1 MTRAAFATFRQGLN
15 RSVIGGVV
23 VGLVTGL
30 MVASVAGSYNTL
42 YPTAQSREDLSII
55 FGANHAVSALFG
67 RATSLNSLGGFTNFK
82 LGTTITITIALWA
95 LLLATRL
102 LRGEE
107 DAGRADWL
115 VMSDQ
120 SRRDVLMAQMASM
133 VTGIVAMVVV
143 TGIIVMAIGR
153 EASVGF
159 SASSAWYFA
168 LTLGAT
174 AMLFALVGVLSSQ
187 FFAPRHRA
195 SRAGGIVLGVAYGI
209 RMVGDASAATAWV
222 SWLSPL
228 GWIESLNPFVTT
240 RPFGFIPI
248 ACLSLVLAAVAL
260 LSVTQRDVGAGFF
273 EERAPRHV
281 RQPPRN
287 LVGLFVR
294 LEGVTISSWFIALG
308 VTALLFGF
316 VAKSAGTVVA
326 NSSIAQVLKR
336 LGIAASGMNTY
347 LSIAFL
353 ITSVLLCLFATIT
366 MAGFSDEELSGR
378 LDLVATSPTPRAK
391 LLMQRSILVALA
403 VLIGSLLAGM
413 VVSLGVMCGGGH
425 AAVFTMIEAG
435 LVSASPAL
443 CLLGL
448 ITLIA
453 AIRPRWAK
461 AAGPTLVMASFVI
474 EVAAG
479 IGTSAHGLLPL
490 SVFHWMATVPAGS
503 FDLASTAALIAI
515 GVGAGLVGVWIFP
528 RRDLQTR

>member
-1 MTRAAFATFRQGLN
+1 MRAAFATFRQGLN
-15 RSVIGGVV
+15 RGVIGGVV

-42 YPTAQSREDLSII
+42 YPTVQSRDDLSII

-67 RATSLNSLGGFTNFK
+67 RATSLNTLGGFTNFK
-82 LGTTITITIALWA
+82 LGTTITITIAMWA

-115 VMSDQ
+115 TMSNQ
-120 SRRDVLMAQMASM
+120 SRRDVLVAQLASILM
-133 VTGIVAMVVV
+133 GIVTMVIVTGV
-143 TGIIVMAIGR
+143 IVMAIGH

-159 SASSAWYFA
+159 SASAAWYFA

-174 AMLFALVGVLSSQ
+174 AMLFASVGALSSQ

-195 SRAGGIVLGVAYGI
+195 SRAGAIVIGVAYGI
-209 RMVGDASAATAWV
+209 RMIGDASATTAWV

-228 GWIESLNPFVTT
+228 GWIESLNPFVTA
-240 RPFGFIPI
+240 RPFAFVPI
-248 ACLSLVLAAVAL
+248 ACLTLFLLVIAL

-273 EERAPRHV
+273 EERVTQHAR
-281 RQPPRN
+281 RPPSN
-287 LVGLFVR
+287 LIGLFVR
-294 LEGVTISSWFIALG
+294 LEGVTISSWFMCLG

-326 NSSIAQVLKR
+326 DSSIAQVLKR

-353 ITSVLLCLFATIT
+353 ITSVLLCLFATNT
-366 MAGFSDEELSGR
+366 MAVFSEEELGGR
-378 LDLVATSPTPRAK
+378 LDLLATSPTPRPR
-391 LLMQRSILVALA
+391 LLVLRSGAVALA
-403 VLIGSLLAGM
+403 VLMGGVLAGA
-413 VVSLGVMCGGGH
+413 VTSLGVLCGGGH
-425 AAVFTMIEAG
+425 VAPFTMMEAG
-435 LVSASPAL
+435 LIATSPAL

-448 ITLIA
+448 ITLVA
-453 AIRPRWAK
+453 AIRPRWTK
-461 AAGPTLVMASFVI
+461 TAGPVLVMGSFVI

-479 IGTSAHGLLPL
+479 LGTSAHRFLPL
-490 SVFHWMATVPAGS
+490 SVFHWMSTVPAGS
-503 FDLASTAALIAI
+503 FDLVSTASLI
-515 GVGAGLVGVWIFP
+515 GVGVAAGLVGAWIFP
-528 RRDLQTR
+528 RRDLQTH